1 MVESNES
8 KQLTIIEQKMDVLI
22 NEVSS
27 LRHVVIGNGD
37 SNSLVNQVHE
47 LKLTADSA
55 RRNRE
60 RLERRMNEIA
70 DCVGKMEKVG
80 YLDTATINSLATS
93 LSDIKERQKIQAT
106 ELEAQGVLIA
116 AFRNRVIGIVAVLS
130 LLAGAG
136 AGFVAAAKL
145 LTAVVP

>member
-8 KQLTIIEQKMDVLI
+8 KQLAIIGQKMDTLI
-22 NEVSS
+22 NEVSG

-37 SNSLVNQVHE
+37 SNSLVNQVHA
-47 LKLTADSA
+47 LKLTSDAA
-55 RRNRE
+55 RKDRDRI
-60 RLERRMNEIA
+60 ERRVNEVA
-70 DCVGKMEKVG
+70 DCVGKMERGGIV
-80 YLDTATINSLATS
+80 DSNTINSLAEA
-93 LSDIKERQKIQAT
+93 LQGIKNKQEEQAD

-136 AGFVAAAKL
+136 AGFAAAAKL
-145 LTAVVP
+145 LAAAIP